1 MASAAIDVIVGSHNQ
16 KLNAA
21 APPQQQFGAGR
32 RLYGACPDKR
42 GVGQV
47 RDYVAGWGEGLD
59 VYIPGGSGFRRG
71 SYCFV
76 TFDSFHCAHQAW
88 AQAERRIGS
97 QVSLSQVGCTPFCW
111 DMQLTPLN
119 VVAAIAIY

>member
-21 APPQQQFGAGR
+21 APRQQQFGAGP
-32 RLYGACPDKR
+32 RLYVASPDKLA
-42 GVGQV
+42 VDQV
-47 RDYVAGWGEGLD
+47 RDYFSLWGKVLD

-88 AQAERRIGS
+88 A
-97 QVSLSQVGCTPFCW
+97 
-111 DMQLTPLN
+111 
-119 VVAAIAIY
+119 